1 MGAIQLGSLT
11 LQIDLFIL
19 LVALVLAG
27 GVMLL
32 RLRLEGIKLRGYT
45 DWMLTILLV
54 VILNEKFGYLWDAP
68 SILWQ
73 QPKALLFLQGTS
85 WNGNVLMIIGLVA
98 WTVYFARKQQIRLQ
112 ILADLTAH
120 GALFAVAVY
129 GFIYAYAGMTPEGYT
144 PFPLPPTLAAALP
157 PFESIWCIL
166 LLAGL
171 WLRRSALG
179 TGEDARWTLIVS
191 GVLGMLIS
199 FTSVQVKTTLGL
211 STIQWV
217 FIGLLLLGYWMM
229 KMKEQ
234 PVMEDKSAAEST

>member
-19 LVALVLAG
+19 LAALVLAG
-27 GVMLL
+27 AVMLL
-32 RLRLEGIKLRGYT
+32 RLRLEGMKLRSYT

-85 WNGNVLMIIGLVA
+85 WNGNVLMIIGLVV
-98 WTVYFARKQQIRLQ
+98 WTVHYARKHQIRLQ
-112 ILADLTAH
+112 VLADLLAH
-120 GALFAVAVY
+120 GILFALAVY
-129 GFIYAYAGMTPEGYT
+129 GFIYAYAGMIPDGYT
-144 PFPLPPTLAAALP
+144 PLPVPSTLAAALP
-157 PFESIWCIL
+157 PVESIWSVL

-179 TGEDARWTLIVS
+179 TGADARLTLLVS

-199 FTSVQVKTTLGL
+199 FISVPTETMLGL
-211 STIQWV
+211 ATKQWV
-217 FIGLLLLGYWMM
+217 LIGLLMLGYWMM
-229 KMKEQ
+229 KIEEQ
-234 PVMEDKSAAEST
+234 RAEEDKSAAGST

>member
-11 LQIDLFIL
+11 LQIDLFIML
-19 LVALVLAG
+19 AALVLAG

-32 RLRLEGIKLRGYT
+32 RLRLEGIKLRAYT

-54 VILNEKFGYLWDAP
+54 VILNEKLGYLWDAP

-85 WNGNVLMIIGLVA
+85 WNGNVLMLIGLVA
-98 WTVYFARKQQIRLQ
+98 WTVYYARKQQTSLNVV
-112 ILADLTAH
+112 ADLTAH
-120 GALFAVAVY
+120 GALFAAAVY

-144 PFPLPPTLAAALP
+144 PFPLPPTLAAVLP
-157 PFESIWCIL
+157 PVESIWCVL

-171 WLRRSALG
+171 WLRRSNLG
-179 TGEDARWTLIVS
+179 TGADARWTLIVS

-199 FTSVQVKTTLGL
+199 FTSVQAKTTLGL

-229 KMKEQ
+229 KMEEQ